1 MADRK
6 QSRPR
11 LSDTRNLLR
20 ARPFRNGAGLLPGP
34 AQTAPSN
41 RLARAF
47 GNLRVRPKLMV
58 LHNLFF
64 VVLASAAYF
73 SVIPLFEKQVYD
85 ARNHEIALVRR
96 LFSAGVPVDGLES
109 LETHELRQGTAAELA
124 IPDTVRGWLD
134 AHVGEAW
141 ADAKASPYVYQ
152 KDKGSGLYRRL
163 RIAHLT
169 YKAVV
174 DRARITLFIALGC
187 IYIAAVLLLETAI
200 MPFYVYGPLRLILN
214 ADQATH
220 RGDRERE
227 LIPEQSIFDDE
238 VGQII
243 RSRNATVAELR
254 EHEDN
259 LAAAIRKLEEQDR
272 LASLGLLS
280 ASVAHELNTPLAVL
294 HGSIE
299 KLKETTSDA
308 HTLERLSRME
318 RVTQRLRRISESLV
332 DFARQR
338 KQVMELLELRPI
350 VDEAWQLVAID
361 ERAATVQFRNEVLA
375 GETVNGNSDRL
386 IQVFV
391 NLLRNAL
398 YAVKSSNGRP
408 AAEILVSSKAL
419 TASGRL
425 WVSVK
430 VEDNGPGIP
439 PDVLPDIFEAF
450 VTTRLDSR
458 GTGLG
463 LAVTEGIVSQH
474 GGTISAG
481 NRPEGGAC
489 IEVRF
494 PAPAGKLDSS
504 QSRRA
509 AAQI

>member
-1 MADRK
+1 
-6 QSRPR
+6 
-11 LSDTRNLLR
+11 
-20 ARPFRNGAGLLPGP
+20 
-34 AQTAPSN
+34 
-41 RLARAF
+41 
-47 GNLRVRPKLMV
+47 MV

-64 VVLASAAYF
+64 LVLACAAYF
-73 SVIPLFEKQVYD
+73 SVIPLFEKQVFE
-85 ARNHEIALVRR
+85 ARNYEISLVRH
-96 LFSAGVPVDGLES
+96 LFSGGIPVES
-109 LETHELRQGTAAELA
+109 LG
-124 IPDTVRGWLD
+124 ISDSVRKWLD
-134 AHVGEAW
+134 THPGEVW

-152 KDKGSGLYRRL
+152 KDPVSGTYRRL

-169 YKAVV
+169 YQAVV
-174 DRARITLFIALGC
+174 NRARLTLFVVLGC

-200 MPFYVYGPLRLILN
+200 MPLYVYGPLRLILD
-214 ADQATH
+214 ADQASH
-220 RGDRERE
+220 RGDRDHE
-227 LIPEQSIFDDE
+227 LIPEERIFDDE

-243 RSRNATVAELR
+243 RSRNATVGELR

-318 RVTQRLRRISESLV
+318 RVTHRLRRISESLV
-332 DFARQR
+332 DFARER
-338 KQVMELLELRPI
+338 KQAMELLDLRPI
-350 VDEAWQLVAID
+350 VDEAWHLVAID
-361 ERAATVQFRNEVLA
+361 ERAATVNFRNEVRE
-375 GETVNGNSDRL
+375 GEIVNGSSDRL

-398 YAVKSSNGRP
+398 YAVKSSHDRP
-408 AAEILVSSKAL
+408 AAEILVSSRAMS
-419 TASGRL
+419 ASGRF
-425 WVSVK
+425 WISVK

-463 LAVTEGIVSQH
+463 LAVSEGIVSQH

-494 PAPAGKLDSS
+494 PAAAAKADSA
-504 QSRRA
+504 QTRRA
-509 AAQI
+509 AAQPQV

>member
-1 MADRK
+1 
-6 QSRPR
+6 
-11 LSDTRNLLR
+11 
-20 ARPFRNGAGLLPGP
+20 
-34 AQTAPSN
+34 
-41 RLARAF
+41 
-47 GNLRVRPKLMV
+47 MV

-64 VVLASAAYF
+64 LVLACAAYF
-73 SVIPLFEKQVYD
+73 SVIPLFEKQVFD
-85 ARNHEIALVRR
+85 ARNHEISLVRR
-96 LFSAGVPVDGLES
+96 LFSAGISLES
-109 LETHELRQGTAAELA
+109 HDLRTGSADELGITGA
-124 IPDTVRGWLD
+124 VRNWLD
-134 AHVGEAW
+134 AHPSEVW

-152 KDKGSGLYRRL
+152 KDAASGLYRQVQ
-163 RIAHLT
+163 IAHQT
-169 YKAVV
+169 YRAVV
-174 DRARITLFIALGC
+174 DRARLTLFVVLGC
-187 IYIAAVLLLETAI
+187 IYIGAVLLLETAI
-200 MPFYVYGPLRLILN
+200 MPLYVYGPLRLILD

-220 RGDRERE
+220 RGDREQE
-227 LIPEQSIFDDE
+227 LIPEEAIFDDE

-318 RVTQRLRRISESLV
+318 RVTHRLRLISESLV

-350 VDEAWQLVAID
+350 VDEAWHLVAID
-361 ERAATVQFRNEVLA
+361 ERAATVSFRNEVRE

-398 YAVKSSNGRP
+398 YAVKSSNDRP
-408 AAEILVSSKAL
+408 AAEILVSSRAI
-419 TASGRL
+419 TASGRF
-425 WVSVK
+425 WISVK

-439 PDVLPDIFEAF
+439 ADVLPEIFEAF

-463 LAVTEGIVSQH
+463 LAVSEGIVSQH

-481 NRPEGGAC
+481 NRPEGGAS

-494 PAPAGKLDSS
+494 PAQAAKPDSS
-504 QSRRA
+504 QNRRA
-509 AAQI
+509 SVQAQV

>member
-1 MADRK
+1 
-6 QSRPR
+6 
-11 LSDTRNLLR
+11 
-20 ARPFRNGAGLLPGP
+20 
-34 AQTAPSN
+34 
-41 RLARAF
+41 
-47 GNLRVRPKLMV
+47 MV

-64 VVLASAAYF
+64 LVLACAAYF
-73 SVIPLFEKQVYD
+73 SVIPLFEKQVFD

-96 LFSAGVPVDGLES
+96 VFSARVPVDGLRS
-109 LETHELRQGTAAELA
+109 LESHDLRQGTPEELGISA
-124 IPDTVRGWLD
+124 QVGAWLD
-134 AHVGEAW
+134 SHPGEVW
-141 ADAKASPYVYQ
+141 ADARTSPYVYQ
-152 KDKGSGLYRRL
+152 KDAANGTYCRL
-163 RIAHLT
+163 RIARLT
-169 YKAVV
+169 YREVV
-174 DRARITLFIALGC
+174 DRARLTLFVVLGC
-187 IYIAAVLLLETAI
+187 IYVAAVLVLETAI
-200 MPFYVYGPLRLILN
+200 MPLYVYGPLRLILD

-220 RGDRERE
+220 RGDRDHE
-227 LIPEQSIFDDE
+227 LIPEQAIFDDE

-254 EHEDN
+254 DHEDN

-299 KLKETTSDA
+299 KLKETTGDA

-338 KQVMELLELRPI
+338 KQVAELLDLRPI
-350 VDEAWQLVAID
+350 VEESWHLVAID
-361 ERAATVQFRNEVLA
+361 ERAATVSFCNEVREGELA
-375 GETVNGNSDRL
+375 MGNPDRL

-398 YAVKSSNGRP
+398 YAVKSTNERP
-408 AAEILVSSKAL
+408 CAEIRVSSRPMS
-419 TASGRL
+419 ASGRS
-425 WVSVK
+425 WISVK

-439 PDVLPDIFEAF
+439 PDMLPEIFEAF
-450 VTTRLDSR
+450 VTTRLDAR

-463 LAVTEGIVSQH
+463 LAVAEGIVSQH
-474 GGTISAG
+474 GGTIAAG

-494 PAPAGKLDSS
+494 PAPSAKTDPSRNRRVAAP
-504 QSRRA
+504 QSK
-509 AAQI
+509 